1 MENETGYPL
10 IIYNV
15 KINNLKTIFPN
26 QKKGAGFNMILEIEN
41 RWPLDDW
48 TPGLFMEKETGYP
61 LLIYNVKIN
70 NFS

>member
-41 RWPLDDW
+41 RWP
-48 TPGLFMEKETGYP
+48 TR
-61 LLIYNVKIN
+61 
-70 NFS
+70 